1 MRIVTFNLEVF
12 KTVVENRR
20 RFAFDDQLRQ
30 RTRFAA
36 QLQVG
41 LLKMV
46 AVQMGVAAGPD
57 EITDLQ
63 IALLRHHMHQQRV
76 AGDIERQAEEYVAG
90 ALIQLAGELAVS
102 DVELEEGVAR
112 RQRHFIQLAD
122 VPRRD
127 DDPAGVRVVFQLVHH
142 RGDLVDMT
150 TVRRRPGTPLFAVD
164 RPQVAIFICPLV
176 PDGDVVVVQ
185 IGDVGVALQEP
196 QQFMDDGA

>member
-1 MRIVTFNLEVF
+1 MS
-12 KTVVENRR
+12 
-20 RFAFDDQLRQ
+20 
-30 RTRFAA
+30 
-36 QLQVG
+36 
-41 LLKMV
+41 V
-46 AVQMGVAAGPD
+46 ATGPD
-57 EITDLQ
+57 EIADLQ

-76 AGDIERQAEEYVAG
+76 AGDVERQAEEYVAG

-102 DVELEEGVAR
+102 DVELEKGVAR
-112 RQRHFIQLAD
+112 RQGHFIQLAD

-142 RGDLVDMT
+142 RADLVDMT

-164 RPQVAIFICPLV
+164 RSQVAIFICPLV